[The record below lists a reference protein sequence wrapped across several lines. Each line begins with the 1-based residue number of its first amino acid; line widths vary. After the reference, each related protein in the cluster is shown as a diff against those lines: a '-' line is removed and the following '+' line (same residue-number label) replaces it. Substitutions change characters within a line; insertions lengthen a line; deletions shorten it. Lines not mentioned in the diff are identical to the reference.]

1 MKKIIVAFG
10 VVALF
15 AGTTSCK
22 KDWTCT
28 CSDSADSA
36 SFAIENETKKDAESA
51 CNETKRHL
59 CRNCGR
65 LQPRLNSI
73 NSQMSPH
80 S

>member
-28 CSDSADSA
+28 CSDSVNSA
-36 SFAIENETKKDAESA
+36 SFPIENQTKKDAESE
-51 CNETKRHL
+51 CNE
-59 CRNCGR
+59 
-65 LQPRLNSI
+65 LNSI
-73 NSQMSPH
+73 YYVGTGVGCSLD
-80 S
+80 

>member
-28 CSDSADSA
+28 CSDSVNSV
-36 SFAIENETKKDAESA
+36 SFTIENQTKKDAESA
-51 CNETKRHL
+51 CNE
-59 CRNCGR
+59 
-65 LQPRLNSI
+65 LNAIYVGTAVSC
-73 NSQMSPH
+73 SLD
-80 S
+80 

>member
-28 CSDSADSA
+28 CSDSVNSV
-36 SFAIENETKKDAESA
+36 SFTIENETKKDAESA
-51 CNETKRHL
+51 CNETNTIYVGTGVGCSL
-59 CRNCGR
+59 D
-65 LQPRLNSI
+65 
-73 NSQMSPH
+73 
-80 S
+80 

>member
-36 SFAIENETKKDAESA
+36 SFAIENETKKDADSA
-51 CNETKRHL
+51 CNELTAIYVGTAVS
-59 CRNCGR
+59 C
-65 LQPRLNSI
+65 SI
-73 NSQMSPH
+73 D
-80 S
+80 

>member
-28 CSDSADSA
+28 CADSA
-36 SFAIENETKKDAESA
+36 
-51 CNETKRHL
+51 
-59 CRNCGR
+59 
-65 LQPRLNSI
+65 NSI
-73 NSQMSPH
+73 NSR
-80 S
+80 

>member
-28 CSDSADSA
+28 CSDSVIVFHSQLKMKQ
-36 SFAIENETKKDAESA
+36 KKMQ
-51 CNETKRHL
+51 NRHVM
-59 CRNCGR
+59 R
-65 LQPRLNSI
+65 QTPF
-73 NSQMSPH
+73 M
-80 S
+80 